1 MSYQPHKFIPDHSG
15 VLLPRNRVLNAPYW
29 GVNAQ
34 KKYDGIF
41 GRQVTAIRKGGLTVT
56 GDDRVIPRQD
66 LYVSGKMK
74 VDEHFH
80 YTREGRVLRDS
91 MAVADN
97 KRCCMSEDQDQMGMT
112 SCNSQNQQ
120 LYEEYLQKMTAFY
133 RKHPHAEV
141 DKLMTV
147 FFFNEVG
154 GVGQKRERPKDI
166 KDSEKPASS
175 IFWSRL

>member
-1 MSYQPHKFIPDHSG
+1 
-15 VLLPRNRVLNAPYW
+15 
-29 GVNAQ
+29 
-34 KKYDGIF
+34 
-41 GRQVTAIRKGGLTVT
+41 
-56 GDDRVIPRQD
+56 
-66 LYVSGKMK
+66 MK

-80 YTREGRVLRDS
+80 YTKEGRVLRVS
-91 MAVADN
+91 MAVAEN

-112 SCNSQNQQ
+112 SCNLQNQQ

-154 GVGQKRERPKDI
+154 GVGQKKERPKDN

-175 IFWSRL
+175 IFWSRFKNKRLGMRLLEEFDCAAEDKKVTDLIDTTKPHWENRDADKEHKPSPRSKTGTFSPLKMATM